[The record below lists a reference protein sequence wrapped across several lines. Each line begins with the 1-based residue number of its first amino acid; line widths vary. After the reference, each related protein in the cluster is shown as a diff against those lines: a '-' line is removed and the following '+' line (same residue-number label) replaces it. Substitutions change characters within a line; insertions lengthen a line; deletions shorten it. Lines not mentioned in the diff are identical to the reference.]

1 MSELPQGPDISS
13 YSLPITDVDTTKR
26 NFPGYAMEMEYS
38 LEEIIAGDSSGT
50 TETDSKT
57 YPKGSGGYSKINQ
70 KP

>member
-1 MSELPQGPDISS
+1 MSELPQGPDISA

-26 NFPGYAMEMEYS
+26 NFPGYTMELEYS
-38 LEEIIAGDSSGT
+38 LDEIIQGDSSGT

-57 YPKGSGGYSKINQ
+57 DTKGSKGYSKINQ